1 MRLVSAGVRA
11 RRAAEPSEP
20 EPEEA
25 TEPVHHEHSH
35 TEHHEHS
42 HTEHHPSHD
51 YNHMKDKFMNEL
63 SHLPIPMWAVAAI
76 VVVVLVLVA
85 CFIFCV
91 FKKCFGKKKKP
102 KKLIVG
108 ILQAQD
114 LAAMDMG
121 GTSDPYVKVFL
132 LPDKKKKYETKVQRK
147 NLCPVFNE
155 TFIFKLML
163 VFQVVDEIPYAELGG
178 KTLVLQVFD
187 FDRFSKHD
195 MIGEIKIP
203 MNSVDLG
210 QPMQQW
216 RDLESGEK
224 EEQEKLGDI
233 CISLRYVPT
242 AGKLTVNIMEAKNLK
257 KMDVGGLS
265 DPYVKIVL
273 QQNGKRI
280 KKKKTTVK
288 KNTLNPYFNESFSF
302 DVPFEQIQKVQVVI
316 TVFDYDKLGSNDPI
330 GKTFMGYG
338 ATGVGLRHWM
348 SGGRASEGAGCIA
361 FWGFSPAR
369 DLLSTGPERHES
381 EVNIL
386 LVGSGDPRH
395 ILKTV
400 AGLREKDSLHV
411 WVIENS
417 MEMVARQL
425 LLLYLALMPQESMGL
440 NEKTEVFLEVFGNS
454 EIRSQT
460 EEMLRRVASQ
470 LSLSITDTLDTVT
483 HPCLNTTLL
492 KFKERDELARI
503 FKLWIQ
509 PQSSSSSPACSA
521 PILMSKAWDYRV
533 RQHLGTR
540 YDSKRGCFDWDLTM
554 KLHEKGKGDKVAVRG
569 YWGDIVSSPYLS
581 FGIETDDKSL
591 LKTQNGQHI
600 KTAQDIAFANVQ
612 ALFQSLSSRRGC
624 PTTSQSEAEEPST
637 KTDQKPATINAMRQI
652 AAPDAVLVVELAKY
666 FLDLN
671 KEQETG
677 FAEKAVSIALE
688 AGFEP
693 SHVVKSDHVHAVFK
707 PQKK

>member
-1 MRLVSAGVRA
+1 FYAHQTHFHDNHTSITSTD
-11 RRAAEPSEP
+11 EPTHISIL
-20 EPEEA
+20 A
-25 TEPVHHEHSH
+25 V
-35 TEHHEHS
+35 
-42 HTEHHPSHD
+42 
-51 YNHMKDKFMNEL
+51 
-63 SHLPIPMWAVAAI
+63 PMWAVGAI

-85 CFIFCV
+85 CFIFCI

-102 KKLIVG
+102 KKVREGKAGRRRKAKEGEGESGEKEGEVKKEGEEEEKEQEKLGKLEFSLDYNFTDAQLIVG

-155 TFIFKLML
+155 TFIFK
-163 VFQVVDEIPYAELGG
+163 IPYAELGG

-224 EEQEKLGDI
+224 EEEKLGDI

-302 DVPFEQIQKVQVVI
+302 EVPFEQIQKVQVVI

-338 ATGVGLRHWM
+338 ATGVGLRHWSDM
-348 SGGRASEGAGCIA
+348 LA
-361 FWGFSPAR
+361 
-369 DLLSTGPERHES
+369 
-381 EVNIL
+381 N
-386 LVGSGDPRH
+386 PRRP
-395 ILKTV
+395 V
-400 AGLREKDSLHV
+400 AQWH
-411 WVIENS
+411 
-417 MEMVARQL
+417 
-425 LLLYLALMPQESMGL
+425 
-440 NEKTEVFLEVFGNS
+440 
-454 EIRSQT
+454 
-460 EEMLRRVASQ
+460 
-470 LSLSITDTLDTVT
+470 
-483 HPCLNTTLL
+483 TLL
-492 KFKERDELARI
+492 PEEEVDAAL
-503 FKLWIQ
+503 
-509 PQSSSSSPACSA
+509 
-521 PILMSKAWDYRV
+521 KA
-533 RQHLGTR
+533 
-540 YDSKRGCFDWDLTM
+540 
-554 KLHEKGKGDKVAVRG
+554 
-569 YWGDIVSSPYLS
+569 
-581 FGIETDDKSL
+581 
-591 LKTQNGQHI
+591 
-600 KTAQDIAFANVQ
+600 
-612 ALFQSLSSRRGC
+612 
-624 PTTSQSEAEEPST
+624 
-637 KTDQKPATINAMRQI
+637 KPR
-652 AAPDAVLVVELAKY
+652 
-666 FLDLN
+666 
-671 KEQETG
+671 
-677 FAEKAVSIALE
+677 
-688 AGFEP
+688 
-693 SHVVKSDHVHAVFK
+693 
-707 PQKK
+707 